1 MISELNFDSQIFD
14 LNVGKL
20 EITNTNFQIDYK
32 DLNEY
37 DLVYVFSNTKLDGL
51 DYKWVDTKLTFDL
64 DVNNSISQ
72 AITDQNEQVSEFNI
86 DIHDFTSLK
95 KLAFLSGIYSRFKN
109 EAEIAYLIF
118 NYSSQNERFKTISF
132 GPFQMQL
139 RFIDDILIKASKK
152 NIKDTILKNYSTSNY
167 QYLID
172 NLEHLNKL
180 STQWEILKCFEKINL
195 KKKSKFKDNSQ
206 FLKKLIQLY
215 NSGSFDP
222 KINDQAFS
230 KITCSNKS
238 YESWCYEMKEWMLE

>member
-1 MISELNFDSQIFD
+1 MAFNLKLKQIYFILFLFIALSFHGQPKED
-14 LNVGKL
+14 FCTEFKDESINKL
-20 EITNTNFQIDYK
+20 KQLK
-32 DLNEY
+32 
-37 DLVYVFSNTKLDGL
+37 TKLDL
-51 DYKWVDTKLTFDL
+51 LSSPNYFSKTALITIILPEYLT
-64 DVNNSISQ
+64 
-72 AITDQNEQVSEFNI
+72 
-86 DIHDFTSLK
+86 
-95 KLAFLSGIYSRFKN
+95 YSRFKN

-118 NYSSQNERFKTISF
+118 NYSSENERFKTISF

-195 KKKSKFKDNSQ
+195 KKKSEFKDNSQ

-222 KINDQAFS
+222 KINDQSFS
-230 KITCSNKS
+230 KISCSNKS

>member
-1 MISELNFDSQIFD
+1 
-14 LNVGKL
+14 
-20 EITNTNFQIDYK
+20 
-32 DLNEY
+32 
-37 DLVYVFSNTKLDGL
+37 
-51 DYKWVDTKLTFDL
+51 
-64 DVNNSISQ
+64 
-72 AITDQNEQVSEFNI
+72 
-86 DIHDFTSLK
+86 
-95 KLAFLSGIYSRFKN
+95 
-109 EAEIAYLIF
+109 
-118 NYSSQNERFKTISF
+118 
-132 GPFQMQL
+132 MQL

-195 KKKSKFKDNSQ
+195 KKKSEFKDNSQ

-222 KINDQAFS
+222 KINDQSFS